1 MRKILFF
8 SENFP
13 PEVNA
18 ASTRVYERACYW
30 VKWGYDVTVITCAPN
45 FPQGRL
51 YPGYKNKWHQVEFM
65 DGIRVVRVKTFISK
79 NEGVAL
85 RTLDFLS
92 YNITAVAAAIFENKP
107 DVAISTS
114 PQFFAAVAG
123 WMVSEARRIPFIFEL
138 GDLWPA
144 SIAAVGV
151 MKRGNILLKMVEK
164 LELYLYDRAAH
175 VVSLTNSFKEDLVRR
190 GVPEDK
196 ITVVINGVDLPRYA
210 PMPKDPELMS
220 TLHLDEKFVVGY
232 IGTQGAAHGLE
243 NVIEAAK
250 IINDHSDDICFLF
263 VGTGSEHEKLKAKV
277 EQFNLSS
284 HVLFVPP
291 KPKAEMPKYW
301 SLCDVALIHLKNSPV
316 FKTVIPSKMF
326 EAMGMGLPLLVVSPE
341 GEASAIVQREG
352 CGLWCPAG
360 EPQLFSKNILFLKEN
375 PAKLKDFSAK
385 SLDASQRYTRETQA
399 KKMIDVVEN
408 VINTPFM
415 TGD

>member
-1 MRKILFF
+1 MKILFF

-30 VKWGYDVTVITCAPN
+30 VKWGHDVTVITCAPN

-51 YPGYKNKWHQVEFM
+51 YPGYKNKWHQVEHM

-92 YNITAVAAAIFENKP
+92 YNVTAVAAALFEKKP

-123 WMVSEARRIPFIFEL
+123 WMVSEARGVPFIFEL

-151 MKRGNILLKMVEK
+151 MKRGNVLLKMVEK
-164 LELYLYDRAAH
+164 MELYLYDRAAH
-175 VVSLTNSFKEDLVRR
+175 VVSLTNSFKDDLVRR
-190 GVPEDK
+190 GVPEEK

-210 PMPKDPELMS
+210 PIPKDPELMNA
-220 TLHLDEKFVVGY
+220 LALDGKFVVGY

-250 IINDHSDDICFLF
+250 ILKDRNENEICFLF

-277 EQFNLSS
+277 EHFNLTN
-284 HVLFVPP
+284 VLFVPA
-291 KPKAEMPKYW
+291 KPKAEMPRYW
-301 SLCDVALIHLKNSPV
+301 SLCNVALVHLKDSPV

-326 EAMGMGLPLLVVSPE
+326 EAMGMGLPLMVVSPD
-341 GEASAIVQREG
+341 GEASAIVEKEN

-360 EPQLFSKNILFLKEN
+360 NPQILCDKVLFLKEN
-375 PAKLKDFSAK
+375 PAELKVFSTK
-385 SLDASQRYTRETQA
+385 SFDASQRYTREIQA
-399 KKMIDVVEN
+399 EKMIA
-408 VINTPFM
+408 VIEEILLRL
-415 TGD
+415 

>member
-1 MRKILFF
+1 
-8 SENFP
+8 NFP

-92 YNITAVAAAIFENKP
+92 YNVTAVAAALFEKKP

-151 MKRGNILLKMVEK
+151 MKGDNALLKMVEK
-164 LELYLYDRAAH
+164 LELHLYDRAAH

-190 GVPEDK
+190 GVPDDK

-210 PMPKDPELMS
+210 PMPKDPELLS
-220 TLHLDEKFVVGY
+220 TLHLDGKFVVGY

-243 NVIEAAK
+243 NIIEAAK
-250 IINDHSDDICFLF
+250 ILKDHYDDNICFLF

-277 EQFNLSS
+277 EQFNLST
-284 HVLFVPP
+284 HVLFVLP
-291 KPKAEMPKYW
+291 KPKTEMPKYW
-301 SLCDVALIHLKNSPV
+301 SLCDLALIHLKNSPV

-326 EAMGMGLPLLVVSPE
+326 EAMGMGLPLLVVSPN
-341 GEASAIVQREG
+341 GEASSIVERED

-360 EPQLFSKNILFLKEN
+360 KPQILCDKILFLKEN
-375 PAKLKDFSAK
+375 SAKLKDFSAK
-385 SLDASQRYTRETQA
+385 SLDASKRYSRETQA
-399 KKMIDVVEN
+399 KKMIEVIEN
-408 VINTPFM
+408 IVNSRYSIQNRRLN
-415 TGD
+415 